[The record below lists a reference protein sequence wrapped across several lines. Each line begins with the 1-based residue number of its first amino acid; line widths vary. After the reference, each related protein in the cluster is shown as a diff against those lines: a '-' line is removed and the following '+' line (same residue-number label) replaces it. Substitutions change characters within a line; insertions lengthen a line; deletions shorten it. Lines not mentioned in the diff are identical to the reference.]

1 MNYYL
6 DYSVNFVND
15 DKLTALEN
23 SPEVQK
29 MPFFPAEDSVK
40 MADGVIVVKLSEPL
54 KK

>member
-6 DYSVNFVND
+6 DYPVNFVNE

-23 SPEVQK
+23 SPEVQN
-29 MPFFPAEDSVK
+29 MPMFPAKDSVK
-40 MADGVIVVKLSEPL
+40 MVDGVLAVKLSEPL